1 MRHEK
6 EKLSQVTDLRAP
18 VFYSELKEEL
28 KERTLRKKQHCV
40 IQGFFFFPGNF
51 LVSKNSPLQGLREGA
66 LRKSKYIF
74 PVAKNS

>member
-1 MRHEK
+1 MKK

-40 IQGFFFFPGNF
+40 IQGFFPRQFFG
-51 LVSKNSPLQGLREGA
+51 K
-66 LRKSKYIF
+66 
-74 PVAKNS
+74 